1 MAEVDLMMFPT
12 NVKLKNKHTCIKTRR
27 ISKTILPYGR
37 YSFMLPMFDGRKI
50 LKQEIYYFFTC
61 EDQEH

>member
-27 ISKTILPYGR
+27 ICKTIYHYYGR
-37 YSFMLPMFDGRKI
+37 DSFMLPMFDGTKI
-50 LKQEIYYFFTC
+50 LKQEIYYFFYL
-61 EDQEH
+61 